1 MSTEKP
7 LPFVYQFAAGAV
19 AGVSEIL
26 IMYPLDVIKT
36 RVQLQGKT
44 AIPGQDHYSGMVD
57 CFRKIVANEG
67 ASRLY
72 RGIGAPILMEAPKR
86 ATKFAA
92 NDEWGKVYRKAFGVE
107 KMNQSLSI
115 ITGAS
120 AGATEAFVVVPFEL
134 VKIRLQ
140 DKAQA
145 HKYNGMVDCVQKIVR
160 QEGLLTLYQGLE
172 STVWRHVMWNSGYFG
187 CIFQIRAMLPA
198 NPNKD
203 KSIQMRNDLISGSVG
218 GTIGTVLNT
227 PFDVVKSRI
236 QNSPKQPG
244 GVPKYGWA
252 FGALGTVAKEEG
264 FSALYKGFLPKVL
277 RLGPGGGIL
286 LVVFTGVMDFFRKMR
301 GDVDSDLETDD
312 SQSSRENGGRGRQ
325 TRGGPGNSDEDLDE
339 QVQNLSL
346 DDYEE
351 PDGETLLGYSIDSLE
366 KLLSPGRWAERKKFE
381 VCLNGLTFVG
391 HPVYA
396 LPDGDWTLKGQGK
409 DLRPTEGNGDG
420 KGISSSSDEQAF
432 QPGQAGATITVT
444 APSTAAQGEKDFT
457 HVADSF
463 DSKANKGVTSLGTSF
478 NSASTTSGG
487 ASTEHIQMF
496 HVVFV
501 LAPGYQA
508 QAGNVYTHV
517 AKKLGMALH
526 YCQKHLASYV
536 TAESKKILAA
546 KAKAKQAKA
555 GGKRLQTQIMEQ
567 SQLAWALKEIYD
579 RLSMGEVAGIRL
591 AGMEMSLQLPPRTTR
606 ETASTPS
613 NEDIHRSDP
622 SPHDALLLLEDK
634 GVLLHEL
641 QSHGSASHLGFFIRE
656 LTPTKSLQ
664 KHATN
669 LSFPLPS
676 ILQFAR
682 HLLEWRKAQLI
693 APLHPR
699 NLYTTD
705 PHAPNADLVRL
716 AGVYSRQFPGLPPLP
731 QMMKMLSGRP
741 IQYGLLIPSRDHRG
755 PYMEVL
761 GFLVRFGFVRR
772 LRTFGWLGCGD
783 DGQMMG
789 IERQQH
795 QHQHQERRRRMVIL
809 DPENMTGE
817 EQMMLESIKGELDD
831 GEVGENLDRL
841 LPYLDGEHVLEDVAG
856 QEGVKRAKVE
866 EWFGALRASGHL
878 VTFRSL

>member
-36 RVQLQGKT
+36 RVQLQGRT
-44 AIPGQDHYSGMVD
+44 PIPGQDHYSGMVD

-72 RGIGAPILMEAPKR
+72 RGITAPILMEAPKR

-92 NDEWGKVYRKAFGVE
+92 NDEWGKVYRKMFGVE

-264 FSALYKGFLPKVL
+264 FGALYKGFLPKVL

-312 SQSSRENGGRGRQ
+312 SQSSRENDRRERQ
-325 TRGGPGNSDEDLDE
+325 AHSGPGNRDEDLDE

-346 DDYEE
+346 EDYEE
-351 PDGETLLGYSIDSLE
+351 PNHETLLGYSIDSLD
-366 KLLSPGRWAERKKFE
+366 KLLSPGRWSERKKFE

-391 HPVYA
+391 HPVFA
-396 LPDGDWTLKGQGK
+396 LPDGDWTLKAHSKNQ
-409 DLRPTEGNGDG
+409 RPTEGDGDG
-420 KGISSSSDEQAF
+420 KGISSSSDEQSL
-432 QPGQAGATITVT
+432 QPGQAGATITIT
-444 APSTAAQGEKDFT
+444 APSLRLQRA
-457 HVADSF
+457 
-463 DSKANKGVTSLGTSF
+463 KGATSLGTSF

-501 LAPGYQA
+501 LAPGHQA
-508 QAGNVYTHV
+508 QAGNVYAHV

-546 KAKAKQAKA
+546 KARAKQAKA
-555 GGKRLQTQIMEQ
+555 AGKRLQTQIMEQ

-579 RLSMGEVAGIRL
+579 RLSVGEVAGIRL
-591 AGMEMSLQLPPRTTR
+591 AGMEMSLQLPPQTTK
-606 ETASTPS
+606 ETASNPS
-613 NEDIHRSDP
+613 NEDVHRSDP
-622 SPHDALLLLEDK
+622 SPHDALLLLQDK
-634 GVLLHEL
+634 GTLLHEL
-641 QSHGSASHLGFFIRE
+641 QSHGNASHLAFFLRE
-656 LTPTKSLQ
+656 LTPSKSLQ

-669 LSFPLPS
+669 LSFPLAT
-676 ILQFAR
+676 ILQFAG
-682 HLLEWRKAQLI
+682 HLLEWRKARLV

-699 NLYTTD
+699 NLYTTG
-705 PHAPNADLVRL
+705 PHAPNADVVQL

-761 GFLVRFGFVRR
+761 GFLVRYGFVSR
-772 LRTFGWLGCGD
+772 LRTFGWLGCGEH
-783 DGQMMG
+783 GHVQG
-789 IERQQH
+789 LEQQQQQQQH
-795 QHQHQERRRRMVIL
+795 QSQGRRRRLIIL
-809 DPENMTGE
+809 DPENMTEE
-817 EQMMLESIKGELDD
+817 EQTVVESIKEELVG
-831 GEVGENLDRL
+831 GEVGENLNRL

-856 QEGVKRAKVE
+856 QEEVKRAKVDQ
-866 EWFGALRASGHL
+866 WFGALRASGHL

>member
-1 MSTEKP
+1 MSSIGRKR
-7 LPFVYQFAAGAV
+7 
-19 AGVSEIL
+19 SE
-26 IMYPLDVIKT
+26 Y
-36 RVQLQGKT
+36 
-44 AIPGQDHYSGMVD
+44 
-57 CFRKIVANEG
+57 
-67 ASRLY
+67 
-72 RGIGAPILMEAPKR
+72 
-86 ATKFAA
+86 
-92 NDEWGKVYRKAFGVE
+92 
-107 KMNQSLSI
+107 
-115 ITGAS
+115 
-120 AGATEAFVVVPFEL
+120 
-134 VKIRLQ
+134 
-140 DKAQA
+140 
-145 HKYNGMVDCVQKIVR
+145 
-160 QEGLLTLYQGLE
+160 GLLAVLLVTRSRPGPKLVFHY
-172 STVWRHVMWNSGYFG
+172 
-187 CIFQIRAMLPA
+187 PA
-198 NPNKD
+198 
-203 KSIQMRNDLISGSVG
+203 R
-218 GTIGTVLNT
+218 
-227 PFDVVKSRI
+227 
-236 QNSPKQPG
+236 
-244 GVPKYGWA
+244 
-252 FGALGTVAKEEG
+252 
-264 FSALYKGFLPKVL
+264 PKVTSQ
-277 RLGPGGGIL
+277 RPKSAKH
-286 LVVFTGVMDFFRKMR
+286 VDS
-301 GDVDSDLETDD
+301 DSDLETDD
-312 SQSSRENGGRGRQ
+312 SQSSRENGRRGRQ
-325 TRGGPGNSDEDLDE
+325 THGGPGNSDEDLDE
-339 QVQNLSL
+339 QAQNLSL
-346 DDYEE
+346 DDHEE
-351 PDGETLLGYSIDSLE
+351 SDDETLLGYSIDSLE

-396 LPDGDWTLKGQGK
+396 LPDGDWTLKGRSKNQ
-409 DLRPTEGNGDG
+409 RPTGGDGDG

-501 LAPGYQA
+501 LAAGYQG
-508 QAGNVYTHV
+508 QAGNVYMHV

-579 RLSMGEVAGIRL
+579 RLSAGEVAGIRL
-591 AGMEMSLQLPPRTTR
+591 AGMEMSLQLPPQTTG
-606 ETASTPS
+606 ETASSPS
-613 NEDIHRSDP
+613 NEDVHRSDP
-622 SPHDALLLLEDK
+622 NPHDALLLLEDK
-634 GVLLHEL
+634 GALLHEL
-641 QSHGSASHLGFFIRE
+641 QSHGSASHLAFFIRE

-682 HLLEWRKAQLI
+682 HLLEWRKARLI

-783 DGQMMG
+783 DGQTKG
-789 IERQQH
+789 LEQH
-795 QHQHQERRRRMVIL
+795 QHQHQQKQRRRLVIL
-809 DPENMTGE
+809 DPENRTGE
-817 EQMMLESIKGELDD
+817 EQMMLESIQGELSD